1 VLRTPTLALFASI
14 ALTFALTAPTARAQV
29 ALDSRASHVVIPSC
43 RAFPLVRGLQPI
55 LIESVSAR
63 VKIVE
68 HVAETTLDVALRN
81 PGGTAAE
88 AILLLPIPAGA
99 AVSAFAFE
107 GGAPEPTARLLPE
120 AEARRLYDSIVA
132 QTRDPA
138 LLEFA
143 GYQLIRS
150 SLFPVPAGATQRV
163 RLTWESIL
171 EADGSRI
178 DYALPRSESIDARCP
193 WHIAIDF
200 KSSSPISTVYSPSHE
215 IRSRRAAP
223 GHFLADTG
231 AEAARIEPGP
241 FLFSAILEQTAD
253 GVTASLFAY
262 PDLKAGGG
270 YFLLVAGLPADI
282 DSRRRQALSR
292 EVILVID
299 RSGSMAG
306 KKMDQVKAA
315 ALQVIEG
322 LADGE
327 AFNIVD
333 YSSAVALFAP
343 RPVVKE
349 KRSVAD
355 ARAYLAALR
364 PTGGTNIHDALIE
377 ALRQDREGSVPRL
390 GIVLFLTDGLPTV
403 GRTRESEIRE
413 LVEKANPHHRRVFT
427 FGVGSDVNAPLLD
440 RVADATRAKSTYVLP
455 QEDVEV
461 KVGDVFRQLYGPVLA
476 SPVLETIGSDGAVS
490 TRRVRELVPA
500 LPADLFDGDRLV
512 VLGQFVGLNP
522 IDFRLSGNFLGA
534 PRTFAFRFNLGSAT
548 TRNAFVPRLW
558 ATRRIAEL
566 VDQIRQA
573 GADAAGGLSAIGSTV
588 FADPRLRELSDE
600 IVRLSTEFGVLSE
613 YTAFLATEGTD
624 LADMPKQV
632 EACQVELEKK
642 AVHTRSGVAGLNQSL
657 NIQDGKLKAWRNYS
671 NSFVDENLNRVEVSG
686 VRQVCDRTFF
696 RRGDRWVDAQT
707 LVTGLEPI
715 AASIVEFGSAEH
727 GLLIDKLVKENRQG
741 VLSLPADTLL
751 RCDGKN
757 VLVRNG
763 GQ

>member
-1 VLRTPTLALFASI
+1 MLPKPISRALLAVLGLSV
-14 ALTFALTAPTARAQV
+14 APAARAQV
-29 ALDSRASHVVIPSC
+29 ALDARTSHVVIPSS
-43 RAFPLVRGLQPI
+43 RSFPVHGGTVPI

-63 VKIVE
+63 VKIVD
-68 HVAETTLDVALRN
+68 HVAETTLDIALRN
-81 PGGTAAE
+81 PGHAPAE
-88 AILLLPIPAGA
+88 AILLLPVPAGA

-107 GGAPEPTARLLPE
+107 GPASEPTARLLPE

-132 QTRDPA
+132 QIRDPA

-150 SLFPVPAGATQRV
+150 SLFPVPAGGAQRV

-171 EADGSRI
+171 ETDGKRV
-178 DYALPRSESIDARCP
+178 DYVLPRSESLDARCP
-193 WHIAIDF
+193 WHVAVDF
-200 KSSSPISTVYSPSHE
+200 RSASPISTVYSPSHE

-223 GHFLADTG
+223 NHATADTG
-231 AEAARIEPGP
+231 AAPALIEPGP
-241 FLFSAILEQTAD
+241 FLLSAILEEKGES

-262 PDLKAGGG
+262 PDPKVGGG
-270 YFLLVAGLPADI
+270 YFLLVAGLPANLDAM
-282 DSRRRQALSR
+282 RVQRLSR
-292 EVILVID
+292 EVIVVID

-306 KKMDQVKAA
+306 PKMDQAKAA

-333 YSSAVALFAP
+333 YSSAVALFSP

-349 KRSVAD
+349 KKSIAE
-355 ARAYLAALR
+355 AREYLAALR
-364 PTGGTNIHDALIE
+364 PTGGTNIHDALLE

-403 GRTRESEIRE
+403 GRTRESEIRD
-413 LVEKANPHHRRVFT
+413 LVEKGNPHQRRVFT

-455 QEDVEV
+455 REDVEV
-461 KVGDVFRQLYGPVLA
+461 KVGEVFRQLYGPVLA
-476 SPVLETIGSDGAVS
+476 SPVLETVDSAGAVS

-500 LPADLFDGDRLV
+500 LPADLFEGDRLV
-512 VLGQFVGLNP
+512 VLGQFAGPNP
-522 IDFRLSGNFLGA
+522 LDFRLSGNFFGA
-534 PRTFAFRFNLGSAT
+534 PRTFSFRFDLDKAT

-573 GADAAGGLSAIGSTV
+573 GADAAGGVSSIGSTV
-588 FADPRLRELSDE
+588 FADPKLRELTDE

-624 LADMPKQV
+624 LADVPTQV
-632 EACQVELEKK
+632 QACQVELEKK
-642 AVHTRSGVAGLNQSL
+642 AVHTRSGVAGLNQSF
-657 NIQDGKLKAWRNYS
+657 NIQDGKQKAWRNYA
-671 NSFVDENLNRVEVSG
+671 NAFVDENLNRVEVSG

-696 RRGDRWVDAQT
+696 RRDGRWVDSQA
-707 LVTGLEPI
+707 LGTGLLPLPD
-715 AASIVEFGSAEH
+715 SIVEFGSPEH
-727 GLLIDKLVKENRQG
+727 ARLVEKLVSENRQG
-741 VLSLPADTLL
+741 VLSLDGETLI
-751 RCDGKN
+751 RCDGRN
-757 VLVRNG
+757 VLVRNAAK
-763 GQ
+763 